1 MILQKLISNPKR
13 LFLIDCLGALLTALF
28 LLTILAR
35 FESIFGMP
43 VSVLY
48 FLSLIAGIFAIYSF
62 CCFYFFPDNLR
73 PFLRIILIANL
84 LYCCLTAGFI
94 ISFYNRLTILGWIYF
109 VMEIMI
115 IICLSVI
122 EFRTLKS
129 KSS

>member
-1 MILQKLISNPKR
+1 MILEKLILNPKR

-28 LLTILAR
+28 LITILAR

-62 CCFYFFPDNLR
+62 CCFYFFPDNWWV
-73 PFLRIILIANL
+73 FLKIILIANL